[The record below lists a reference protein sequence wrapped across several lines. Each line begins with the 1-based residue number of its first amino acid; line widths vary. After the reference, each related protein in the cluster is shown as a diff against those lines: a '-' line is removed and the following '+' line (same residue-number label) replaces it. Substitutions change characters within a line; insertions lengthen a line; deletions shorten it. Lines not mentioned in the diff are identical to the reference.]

1 MQFIDEGIE
10 GMRQLSKFIV
20 AFGVMRTV
28 KSPSALAI
36 DSIITFIALIRASM
50 FRPMNTNSK
59 ESSATIAAPKKV

>member
-20 AFGVMRTV
+20 AFGVHAHCSC
-28 KSPSALAI
+28 KSLSPLAI

-50 FRPMNTNSK
+50 FLTPNEHQQQ
-59 ESSATIAAPKKV
+59 ESSAT